1 MWTHLDSWRRG
12 VSECVDRTKGSWGDR
27 EQAELRPHF
36 TFQSQ
41 VLLGS
46 YNLSHRSAPS
56 DWQAAVTC
64 TESGSR
70 DQPPPS
76 MALLFEHPVTSVDGG
91 QACLPAGGN
100 W

>member
-1 MWTHLDSWRRG
+1 MYGQNQG
-12 VSECVDRTKGSWGDR
+12 VLGER

-46 YNLSHRSAPS
+46 YNLSRRSAPS
-56 DWQAAVTC
+56 DWQAAVAC

-70 DQPPPS
+70 DQPPLS

-91 QACLPAGGN
+91 QACLPAGGSC
-100 W
+100 